1 MVQNIVAGLV
11 VVALIIMAVI
21 GYAQEHH
28 ECLHGRVIKTL
39 QPCGSASPPPI

>member
-28 ECLHGRVIKTL
+28 ECFHGRVIKTL
-39 QPCGSASPPPI
+39 QPRGQ